1 MTPQR
6 HPLQHFRPDAKYTRC
21 EFHVPRLPRA
31 PRRPHS
37 LRGKTH
43 IRKHRT
49 LLVGRK
55 IQPKACTPISSLYRD
70 LSTRLI
76 GGEREMPVISNT
88 PRFTRNTQL
97 NASRSGPAEPPLD
110 TPGVGTYSI
119 PSSLKIEFGETATFG
134 EPLTDRGLMFA
145 PIRISCELCLFYP
158 VEPFCPG
165 RPYERSGSSPE
176 SHRIWARC
184 WNRQQ
189 RNSNS
194 CERCTSLLA
203 DFVALPTALGEE
215 AAGLSALARM
225 DRLQRERQ
233 GPHQAAIPRE
243 RGDSQRISKPSLRV
257 G

>member
-1 MTPQR
+1 
-6 HPLQHFRPDAKYTRC
+6 
-21 EFHVPRLPRA
+21 
-31 PRRPHS
+31 
-37 LRGKTH
+37 
-43 IRKHRT
+43 
-49 LLVGRK
+49 
-55 IQPKACTPISSLYRD
+55 
-70 LSTRLI
+70 
-76 GGEREMPVISNT
+76 MPVISNT

-145 PIRISCELCLFYP
+145 PIRTSCLFYP
-158 VEPFCPG
+158 VDPFCPG

-215 AAGLSALARM
+215 AAGPVHQYG
-225 DRLQRERQ
+225 QR
-233 GPHQAAIPRE
+233 GPSCQSGCAIHGTPPVQAGGTGHRHGRGKHRAEAAPPPR
-243 RGDSQRISKPSLRV
+243 PSRV
-257 G
+257 LDY